1 MAETAAVDISRVVV
15 PVGAEVCVTQAEV
28 TFLTGEVWTTND
40 LHELARRLRDAVEH
54 PAGREPLL
62 NLDFRRSG
70 YHRIRYALRVPG
82 DDLKHWLEVLEK
94 MYLVFVVRPWIK
106 KIPRSI
112 QKPFKVYFFDNGE
125 YAKITPEDVSFF
137 DLKTGKKNRKKSEIL
152 PWEKE
157 LATKGGHPHFMLKEI
172 LEERELIKN
181 TVSIATPFV
190 KKPFRS
196 LKERRMCFLPPW
208 AQRPIWVWRR
218 SICFR
223 ELLIVRCGRSMRLN
237 LIRLFHF

>member
-82 DDLKHWLEVLEK
+82 DDLKHWLEVT
-94 MYLVFVVRPWIK
+94 W
-106 KIPRSI
+106 
-112 QKPFKVYFFDNGE
+112 
-125 YAKITPEDVSFF
+125 PESRKWGALCDF
-137 DLKTGKKNRKKSEIL
+137 DLSGEPECFYGREYLADALWADLTVDGQKLADFFSRLGSGMVGK
-152 PWEKE
+152 
-157 LATKGGHPHFMLKEI
+157 GY
-172 LEERELIKN
+172 IKRYSAPVGLHAYDDLVGL
-181 TVSIATPFV
+181 TFAPAHGI
-190 KKPFRS
+190 
-196 LKERRMCFLPPW
+196 MG
-208 AQRPIWVWRR
+208 QGPIR
-218 SICFR
+218 
-223 ELLIVRCGRSMRLN
+223 
-237 LIRLFHF
+237 LIRDRSYGDLYRRLAVADGGIGGRDDQVGNHERYSRSNGP